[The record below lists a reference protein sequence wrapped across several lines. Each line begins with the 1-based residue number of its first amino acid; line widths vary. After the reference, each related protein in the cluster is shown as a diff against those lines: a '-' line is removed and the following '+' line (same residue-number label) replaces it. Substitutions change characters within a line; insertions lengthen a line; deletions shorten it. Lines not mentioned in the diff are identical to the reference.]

1 MNRKHSVI
9 IGAIACLVIGAIMFD
24 IGLWLRQAPESFLRT
39 LFLLAHAPVIGV
51 LTHLRESAY
60 DWNTSAWLSQVM
72 AAFLGYW
79 TLLGTLAALGW
90 RTILSRRHTSHV
102 A

>member
-9 IGAIACLVIGAIMFD
+9 IGTIAGLVIGAVMFD
-24 IGLWLRQAPESFLRT
+24 IGLWLRQAPESFPRS

-51 LTHLRESAY
+51 LTRVRESTY
-60 DWNTSAWLSQVM
+60 DWNTSAGLSQVM
-72 AAFLGYW
+72 AAFLVYW
-79 TLLGTLAALGW
+79 ALLGTLAALGW